1 MLSMRTSV
9 VIVVL
14 LSAMLLSACASS
26 PTPTPI
32 PALPTSAP
40 TVAAPATALPLPSGG
55 NEPAYPLP
63 TVVPPTPGAYPRPED
78 PVAPGAVDS
87 RSPVGQEEGLIIGQA
102 PVEAIEVLIRES
114 APVQVSIRVEGYLP
128 DGCTELAE
136 VTQMRDGQ
144 RLIVELATVREAEAM
159 CTQALVP
166 FELDVPIDLSGLEAG
181 AYTIDVNG
189 VQATL
194 TLDAAMLAIGQ

>member
-1 MLSMRTSV
+1 
-9 VIVVL
+9 
-14 LSAMLLSACASS
+14 
-26 PTPTPI
+26 
-32 PALPTSAP
+32 
-40 TVAAPATALPLPSGG
+40 
-55 NEPAYPLP
+55 
-63 TVVPPTPGAYPRPED
+63 
-78 PVAPGAVDS
+78 
-87 RSPVGQEEGLIIGQA
+87 
-102 PVEAIEVLIRES
+102 VEAIEVLIRES